1 MMGVFEKLPYTNF
14 HELNLNWVLKK
25 INQLDNSIML
35 LETAVQDLESRVEAL
50 EAIVN
55 PTEEPEG

>member
-25 INQLDNSIML
+25 IKQI
-35 LETAVQDLESRVEAL
+35 ETSVNNLTAAVQDLESRVEAL

-55 PTEEPEG
+55 PTEEPEV

>member
-25 INQLDNSIML
+25 IKQLDNSIML

-50 EAIVN
+50 EAIIN
-55 PTEEPEG
+55 PTEEPGE

>member
-25 INQLDNSIML
+25 IKQLDNSIML

-55 PTEEPEG
+55 PTEEPEV